1 MSSIIPIFAINAKCV
16 KTLILL
22 NIMSKYTHNLKFTII
37 IDESNTSSYTQEDFA
52 KITNEI
58 NTLLCDSNISTQNDI
73 SANCNKW
80 IKIDLNPFMNYLMG
94 ELFCNITDD
103 NKTIMYNII
112 ENTNKQIETKYD
124 NNFKI
129 LYSVTKLI
137 YNNV

>member
-58 NTLLCDSNISTQNDI
+58 NTLLCDPNISTQNDI

-137 YNNV
+137 YNNL

>member
-1 MSSIIPIFAINAKCV
+1 
-16 KTLILL
+16 LILL

-137 YNNV
+137 YNNL